1 MCVLLLNVV
10 VAMPLLNETSP
21 ASNLKHTHSCS
32 LVLLLCV
39 CLGGGGGGGGDEAST
54 TVVNIAVGCGK
65 ACLVPPLSVA
75 VVWTG

>member
-1 MCVLLLNVV
+1 MLLLLLYV

-39 CLGGGGGGGGDEAST
+39 CLWGVVGGDEAST

-65 ACLVPPLSVA
+65 ACHVPPLSVA